1 MNKPPPM
8 HPQVKRPQLKPQS
21 PPSDFERKAHELVG
35 RLIFT
40 YSRLEV
46 NLALFVASHEG
57 SEARDKVLAQLEKG
71 GSFYDKLALV
81 LPTVRREFPEDADC
95 MEIWD
100 EWLKEADALRVKRN
114 DMIHGRWGVHE
125 HLGEVINITGLPSS
139 DQKPETKYNLEQLE
153 AEVQQAE
160 RTAQMFYELHV
171 GKWRKARWKVFYGP
185 KN

>member
-1 MNKPPPM
+1 MSS
-8 HPQVKRPQLKPQS
+8 QVNRPKLKPQS

-46 NLALFVASHEG
+46 NLALFVASHDG
-57 SEARDKVLAQLEKG
+57 YEARDKVLAQLEKG

-95 MEIWD
+95 IEIWGD
-100 EWLKEADALRVKRN
+100 WLKEADALRVKRN

-125 HLGEVINITGLPSS
+125 HLNEVINVTGLPSNV
-139 DQKPETKYNLEQLE
+139 QQPETKYSLGQLE

-160 RTAQMFYELHV
+160 RTAQMFYELTI
-171 GKWRKARWKVFYGP
+171 GNWRKERSKAIYGP
-185 KN
+185 SN